1 LDGNSILLEYDK
13 GSLKRISTRGDGFT
27 GFDITNNVGE
37 DRVLKCTIPI
47 MVDGYLQNQFDL
59 KESTVQKRFTIKRV
73 DFSSEETD
81 EGFYVDY
88 KPKILAP
95 AKSRI
100 WKDILNNPE
109 ENDF

>member
-1 LDGNSILLEYDK
+1 MQFVTSIQDY
-13 GSLKRISTRGDGFT
+13 S
-27 GFDITNNVGE
+27 FDITNNVGE